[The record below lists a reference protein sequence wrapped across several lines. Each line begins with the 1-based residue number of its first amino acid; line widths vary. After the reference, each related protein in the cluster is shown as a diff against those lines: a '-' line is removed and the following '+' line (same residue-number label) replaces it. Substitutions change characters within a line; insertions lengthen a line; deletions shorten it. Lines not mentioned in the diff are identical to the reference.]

1 MKLVC
6 HKRFDKVVTVLFQ
19 SRDAFWLLGVGSLRL
34 RGLEFH
40 PKTTTKVYKHQGQ
53 SLKVCLGARAIA
65 RPGVAFQ
72 RAPLGR
78 GCLDG
83 GALGRASSQNFFGGE
98 FESLQNRDKTNN
110 RLKNENT

>member
-1 MKLVC
+1 MKLIC
-6 HKRFDKVVTVLFQ
+6 HKRFGNTAAVLFQ
-19 SRDAFWLLGVGSLRL
+19 SWDVLLLPGVESLRL

-40 PKTTTKVYKHQGQ
+40 PKTTTKVYKHQRL

-83 GALGRASSQNFFGGE
+83 GALGRASFQNFSAGNSSPGKKK
-98 FESLQNRDKTNN
+98 LGRNQQ
-110 RLKNENT
+110 KNL

>member
-6 HKRFDKVVTVLFQ
+6 HKRFDKVATVLFQ

-83 GALGRASSQNFFGGE
+83 GALGRASSQNFSAGN
-98 FESLQNRDKTNN
+98 SSPYKTGTKQN